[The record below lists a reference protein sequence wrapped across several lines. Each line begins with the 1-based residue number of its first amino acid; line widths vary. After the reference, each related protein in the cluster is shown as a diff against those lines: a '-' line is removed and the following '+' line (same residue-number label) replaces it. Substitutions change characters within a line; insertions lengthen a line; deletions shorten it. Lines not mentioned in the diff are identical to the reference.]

1 MRQIRSGFTSFLLVT
16 AFCLISSAHASE
28 LASELETV
36 VASTEQSPRLYRLDG
51 IVEAVHKTTVSA
63 QISGQVETILYDID
77 DYVEKGAIVIRL
89 NDKQPAAKLKQ
100 AEAAFNEAQARLK
113 EAEAEHARIEDV
125 YAKQAVSKQAMD
137 AAEASLKAAKAKHES
152 ARAGIAQ
159 AQENYAYTRIR
170 APYSGIMTER
180 LIEVGETAQPGQKL
194 MSGLSL
200 EELRVNVD
208 VPQSMINAVRDA
220 DVVSIETP
228 DGSLVPVSNK
238 TVFPYAE
245 SASHTFRVRLDFN
258 GENIKLFPGMFVKA
272 VFEVG
277 QREVLLVPTAAIVRR
292 SEVTAVYVV
301 SPQGKVSMRA
311 IRMGQNLASG
321 KTIVLAG
328 LQHGEQVATDPIA
341 AGLLLKQQNSGPG
354 TR

>member
-1 MRQIRSGFTSFLLVT
+1 MRQIRSGFTSFLLVS
-16 AFCLISSAHASE
+16 AFCFISSAH
-28 LASELETV
+28 ASELETV

-100 AEAAFNEAQARLK
+100 AEAALNEAQARLK
-113 EAEAEHARIEDV
+113 EAEAEHARIKDV

-341 AGLLLKQQNSGPG
+341 AGLLLKQQNSGSG

>member
-1 MRQIRSGFTSFLLVT
+1 MRQIQSGFTSLLLVA
-16 AFCLISSAHASE
+16 AFYFISSAHG
-28 LASELETV
+28 SELETV

-77 DYVEKGAIVIRL
+77 DYVEKGAIVIQL

-100 AEAAFNEAQARLK
+100 AEASLNEAQARLK
-113 EAEAEHARIEDV
+113 EAEAEHARIKDV
-125 YAKQAVSKQAMD
+125 YAKQAVSKKAMD
-137 AAEASLKAAKAKHES
+137 AAEASLKAAKAKHEA
-152 ARAGIAQ
+152 ARAGIEQ
-159 AQENYAYTRIR
+159 AQENLEYTRIR

-228 DGSLVPVSNK
+228 DGTLVPVSKK

-277 QREVLLVPTAAIVRR
+277 QREVLLVPTSAIIRR

-301 SPQGKVSMRA
+301 SPQGEISLRA

-328 LQHGEQVATDPIA
+328 LQAGERVATDPIA
-341 AGLLLKQQNSGPG
+341 AGLLLKQQNSGSG